1 MAFAAEYDLGALK
14 LITSEAMPGCGSLLR
29 INGGFR
35 RKDHGSVAGKAR
47 PPAAAFR
54 VQTRENRLWRNVR
67 SGENSPAV

>member
-1 MAFAAEYDLGALK
+1 MAFDGEYNLGPLK
-14 LITSEAMPGCGSLLR
+14 LITLEAMSGYGSLLR

-47 PPAAAFR
+47 PPAAASR
-54 VQTRENRLWRNVR
+54 VQTRDNRLWRNVR